1 MNIWKITENNKIV
14 RTEVKI
20 KEDDSLIKVR
30 VARAALTETDFGA
43 YSGTAKANY
52 PLIPSKAAVGLI
64 SDADNSLGLKVG
76 ERVLLSA
83 YSPCGECS
91 DCADLV
97 RPYCSKAIIRGVD
110 TNGFLSDF
118 AYLDKS
124 CVFPVPESV
133 SDTECLY
140 YDYIAVSLAAMQKM
154 KIEKGEYVA
163 ILGGDV
169 QSMIFA
175 EVVNYYQAI
184 PILIS
189 KSDSS
194 LRLASQNGIDYTV
207 NNKKHDMVEKVFE
220 ITGGKMA
227 EHVIY
232 SVYSGEPTS
241 KLFSLARQNGSV
253 GIIGYNNQT
262 SPIDSDL
269 SELLSRQLNLYGIK
283 EGMKE
288 ITSAINML
296 AMKAI
301 HVDMY
306 QTSTVSFA
314 SVENIFSAYKPG
326 NNPGLVIVDCNDA

>member
-14 RTEVKI
+14 RTENKI
-20 KEDDSLIKVR
+20 EENSSLIKVR
-30 VARAALTETDFGA
+30 VARAALTETDFTTF
-43 YSGTAKANY
+43 SGLTSVNF
-52 PLIPSKAAVGLI
+52 PIIPSKSAIGLV
-64 SDADNSLGLKVG
+64 SDADNPLGLKVG
-76 ERVLLSA
+76 EKVLLSA
-83 YSPCGECS
+83 YDPCGECK
-91 DCADLV
+91 DCNDLV
-97 RPYCSKAIIRGVD
+97 HPYCAKLKIRGVD
-110 TNGFLSDF
+110 TDGFLSDF
-118 AYLDKS
+118 AYVDKS
-124 CVFPVPESV
+124 SVFPIPESV
-133 SDTECLY
+133 TDTECLY
-140 YDYIAVSLAAMQKM
+140 YDYIAVSLSAMQKM

-163 ILGGDV
+163 ILGGDI

-175 EVVNYYQAI
+175 EIVSYYQAI

-189 KSDSS
+189 KSDTS

-207 NNKKHDMVEKVFE
+207 NTRKYDMVEKVFE

-232 SVYSGEPTS
+232 SVYSGESST
-241 KLFSLARQNGSV
+241 KLFSLARLNGSV
-253 GIIGYNNQT
+253 GIIGYNKQT
-262 SPIDSDL
+262 APIEADL
-269 SELLSRQLNLYGIK
+269 SELLARQLNLYGIK

-288 ITSAINML
+288 VMSAINML

-306 QTSTVSFA
+306 QTSTVSFS